1 MRQMLTAGCV
11 LLVAAA
17 FGCGSKESGEP
28 AAGEP
33 GGREV
38 KKAIAWINPKSESE
52 LVGSAI
58 FIKTGEQIDLQIKL
72 EQAPPGEHAVHI
84 HENGD
89 CSSPDG
95 KSAGGHWNPT
105 GDDHGK
111 WGASPF
117 HLGDIGNVTVGE
129 DGTGSLSMTSD
140 RWVMGSGAENDIL
153 EKAVI
158 VHADVDD
165 FTSQPTG
172 NAGGR
177 IGCGVIRAQ

>member
-1 MRQMLTAGCV
+1 
-11 LLVAAA
+11 
-17 FGCGSKESGEP
+17 
-28 AAGEP
+28 
-33 GGREV
+33 
-38 KKAIAWINPKSESE
+38 
-52 LVGSAI
+52 
-58 FIKTGEQIDLQIKL
+58 
-72 EQAPPGEHAVHI
+72 
-84 HENGD
+84 
-89 CSSPDG
+89 
-95 KSAGGHWNPT
+95 
-105 GDDHGK
+105 
-111 WGASPF
+111 
-117 HLGDIGNVTVGE
+117 VTVSE